1 MSLIKRGPR
10 WAAIVPVAALLLA
23 ACGGDGGSSEEKRRA
38 APEAAANIVQPG
50 APGEESRK
58 LTAEEA
64 AGIKPPKHSAAD
76 VDFMRGMIH
85 HHRQALEMT
94 ALVQQRTTNRD
105 IRLLSKRIELSQE
118 TELETIQRWLRER
131 DVTGPQQ
138 THGHG
143 AGDPLMPGMLTAGQL
158 DRLAAAEGRAFDR
171 QFLIF
176 MTRHHRGALTMVAQL
191 DAAGGGLEPE
201 IGVFTRHVEADQS
214 IEIGRMRELLQ
225 GDRGG
230 NS

>member
-1 MSLIKRGPR
+1 MSLYKRGPR
-10 WAAIVPVAALLLA
+10 WAAIAGVAALLLG
-23 ACGGDGGSSEEKRRA
+23 ACGGDGGSDDERRA
-38 APEAAANIVQPG
+38 TPEVAANIVQPG
-50 APGEESRK
+50 APGEGSRK
-58 LTAEEA
+58 LSAEEA
-64 AGIKPPKHSAAD
+64 AGIEAPEHSAAD

-85 HHRQALEMT
+85 HHRQALVMT
-94 ALVQQRTTNRD
+94 ALVPERTTNRD

-131 DVTGPQQ
+131 DVTGSRQ

-143 AGDPLMPGMLTAGQL
+143 ASDPLMPGMLTAAQL
-158 DRLAAAEGRAFDR
+158 DRLSAAEGREFDR
-171 QFLIF
+171 RFLIF

-214 IEIGRMRELLQ
+214 IEIGRMRGLLQ
-225 GDRGG
+225 PPA
-230 NS
+230 

>member
-1 MSLIKRGPR
+1 MSLSKRGPR
-10 WAAIVPVAALLLA
+10 WAAIVGVAALLLP
-23 ACGGDGGSSEEKRRA
+23 ACGGDGGSDQERRA
-38 APEAAANIVQPG
+38 APENAANIVQPG
-50 APGEESRK
+50 APGEASKK

-64 AGIKPPKHSAAD
+64 AGIEPPRHTAAD

-85 HHRQALEMT
+85 HHRQALVMT
-94 ALVQQRTTNRD
+94 ALVSQRTTNRD
-105 IRLLSKRIELSQE
+105 VRLLSERIEASQE
-118 TELETIQRWLRER
+118 AELETIQRWLRER
-131 DVTGPQQ
+131 DVTGRQQ

-158 DRLAAAEGRAFDR
+158 DRLAAAEGREFDR
-171 QFLIF
+171 RFLIF

-225 GDRGG
+225 GSRGG
-230 NS
+230 R